1 MVLVSKNEKCIT
13 ICNGGSKLIIDSNH
27 KLFERFSKMTHDE
40 IKIEYLRLRKGGEF
54 EK

>member
-27 KLFERFSKMTHDE
+27 KSFERFSKMTIDE
-40 IKIEYLRLRKGGEF
+40 IKIEYLKVKGGE
-54 EK
+54 

>member
-27 KLFERFSKMTHDE
+27 KLFERFSKMTIDE
-40 IKIEYLRLRKGGEF
+40 IKIEYLKVKGGE
-54 EK
+54 

>member
-27 KLFERFSKMTHDE
+27 KLFERFSKMTIDE
-40 IKIEYLRLRKGGEF
+40 IKIEYLKVKGGEN
-54 EK
+54 

>member
-27 KLFERFSKMTHDE
+27 ELFEKFSKMTNDE
-40 IKIEYLRLRKGGEF
+40 IKNEYLKAKGGE
-54 EK
+54 